1 MTHRTSRPHPSPAIN
16 PWVPPGF
23 IPVLPFA
30 SHPLPATRMFTTLL
44 ICGICL
50 LLLATPTNAQDPPPR
65 LNVPPNIVLIAIDTL
80 RSDHLGCY
88 GYPHPVSP
96 NIDRLARE
104 GVLFERCY
112 SVAGWTL
119 PSFMSIF
126 TGLLPAAHNCRDTE
140 TALSPTCPTLPQK
153 LHDKGYFCA
162 AVVANP
168 YLSAKFGFGR
178 GFDKYDD
185 YTVFL
190 DAELA
195 LLAADK
201 SRQYTQVTE
210 LVTGSTVTQQAQ
222 RLIAAAKKSRKPL
235 FLFVHYFDPHDSYI
249 PPTPFDR
256 QFDPDY
262 QGPATGRQLLAS
274 RNAPPS
280 PRDLAHLRA
289 LYDGEIA
296 FDDAQLAPLLKTLD
310 TAFDPANT
318 LLILL
323 SDHGEAFG
331 EHGMLLHGNS
341 AYREELQVPMIWRWP
356 GVLPQNHRVKLPVA
370 TTDIPTTLARL
381 LGIQDFNPPHT
392 RSLWPA
398 LTGGQLPEPHD
409 ILSDKCLGPSHHLAL
424 TRNALRLHARFDI
437 SPTEPTTHYE
447 LYDLSTDPNEQRN
460 LAAANPPH
468 LASLKTSLLQIWTDS
483 QKLRQ
488 TTPAPNPVH
497 LNDKDRQRMKGLGY
511 TDGAAQK

>member
-1 MTHRTSRPHPSPAIN
+1 MKRPLC
-16 PWVPPGF
+16 F
-23 IPVLPFA
+23 IFA
-30 SHPLPATRMFTTLL
+30 
-44 ICGICL
+44 L
-50 LLLATPTNAQDPPPR
+50 LLLLPLANAQDPPPVPLR
-65 LNVPPNIVLIAIDTL
+65 PPNIILIAIDTV

-88 GYPHPVSP
+88 GYPHATSP
-96 NIDRLARE
+96 NIDRLAAE
-104 GVLFERCY
+104 GVLFEQCY

-119 PSFMSIF
+119 PAFMSIF
-126 TGLLPAAHNCRDTE
+126 TGLLPAAHNCRDIE
-140 TALSPTCPTLPQK
+140 TALSPTLPTLPEK

-201 SRQYTQVTE
+201 PRQYTQVTD

-222 RLIAAAKKSRKPL
+222 HLLAVARKSGKPL

-249 PPTPFDR
+249 PPMPFDR

-262 QGPATGRQLLAS
+262 QGSITGRQLPAS

-280 PRDLAHLRA
+280 ARDLAHLRA

-296 FDDAQLAPLLKTLD
+296 FDDAQLGQFLKTLD
-310 TAFDPANT
+310 ATFDPAST

-331 EHGMLLHGNS
+331 EHGSLLHGNS
-341 AYREELQVPMIWRWP
+341 VYRQELQVPMIWRWP
-356 GVLPQNHRVKLPVA
+356 GVLPKKHRVKTPVA
-370 TTDIPTTLARL
+370 ITDIPATLAAL
-381 LGIQDFNPPHT
+381 LRIENFNPPHA
-392 RSLWPA
+392 RALWPA
-398 LTGGQLPEPHD
+398 LTGGQVSEPSD
-409 ILSDKCLGPSHHLAL
+409 ILSDKCLGPTQHIAL
-424 TRNALRLHARFDI
+424 TRGPLRLHARFDT
-437 SPTEPTTHYE
+437 SPNEPNTRYE
-447 LYDLSTDPNEQRN
+447 FYDLSSDPNEQRN
-460 LAAANPPH
+460 LIATHPPH
-468 LASLKTSLLQIWTDS
+468 LVPMKTSLLRLWADCLR
-483 QKLRQ
+483 LRQ
-488 TTPAPNPVH
+488 TAHPDPAANRVQ
-497 LNDKDRQRMKGLGY
+497 LNDKERQRLKGLGY
-511 TDGAAQK
+511 TDGAAHN